1 MNSQYAPI
9 LLTIARAGDY
19 HIYPEHIRKIPIP
32 SANSEQQQPIIDAV
46 NKILEEKEQGPK
58 ANIEKINECEREIDM
73 RVYKLYG
80 LTLEEAQV
88 IDASVSAEEFEK
100 Y

>member
-1 MNSQYAPI
+1 
-9 LLTIARAGDY
+9 LLTNIRSGDH
-19 HIYPEHIRKIPIP
+19 HIVPEHIRDIPIP
-32 SANSEQQQPIIDAV
+32 SATSDQQQPIIDAV

-58 ANIEKINECEREIDM
+58 ANIEKINECEREIDI

-88 IDASVSAEEFEK
+88 IDASVTTEEFEK